1 MRIKN
6 PEQLEAALA
15 RLDAL
20 WAVREGD
27 EGWAERVALVEA
39 IAEYEDREAEPA
51 PPDPIDAIKFR
62 MEQLG
67 LRQKDLVQYIG
78 SKSKVSE
85 VLNGKRQL
93 SKGMI
98 AKLHEGL
105 GIPLASLHGIEPS
118 CGEMLDLA
126 AARSHQS
133 TTTRR
138 AGFHRTDVRS
148 FGAVT
153 FTFACEAL
161 DAA

>member
-20 WAVREGD
+20 WAEREGD
-27 EGWAERVALVEA
+27 EGWAEREALVEA
-39 IAEYEDREAEPA
+39 IAEYEDREAEPE
-51 PPDPIDAIKFR
+51 PPAPIDAIKFR

-118 CGEMLDLA
+118 CGETLDFA
-126 AARSHQS
+126 AARSRQS
-133 TTTRR
+133 ATMSIGYRQT
-138 AGFHRTDVRS
+138 GVCS
-148 FGAVT
+148 FGTVT
-153 FTFACEAL
+153 FAFARSAL